1 MEKCFKV
8 MCTESK
14 VYGFVANKIYNV
26 KNGILTSDLGHNYG
40 PFENAYEI
48 NNCISYMAY
57 FCDYVQYNDRAKL
70 VNVASMYPTEKYTI
84 RKGNTVYY
92 ASYYNRLNPFEI
104 EDVIFNGP
112 ATIVKWVD
120 GTKTVVKA
128 QDGEE
133 FDPEKGLA
141 MAFAKKAM
149 GNKGSYFNVIKKWT
163 EKYEEDK
170 KQTEQFT
177 QTIKLSGERLEQFI
191 RGKFV
196 NVPNVIKTSDD
207 E

>member
-8 MCTESK
+8 ICKESN
-14 VYGFVANKIYNV
+14 VYGFVAGKIYNV
-26 KNGILTSDLGHNYG
+26 KNGILTSDLGNEYG
-40 PFENAYEI
+40 PFENVHEI
-48 NNCISYMAY
+48 NRDRVVSNLAR
-57 FCDYVQYNDRAKL
+57 FCEFVDYTTYNR
-70 VNVASMYPTEKYTI
+70 VSVRT
-84 RKGNTVYY
+84 
-92 ASYYNRLNPFEI
+92 SYYNMVNPFEI

-112 ATIVKWVD
+112 ATIVKWTD

-149 GNKGSYFNVIKKWT
+149 DNKGLYFNVIKKWT

-170 KQTEQFT
+170 KQTEQF
-177 QTIKLSGERLEQFI
+177 I

>member
-8 MCTESK
+8 ICKESN
-14 VYGFVANKIYNV
+14 VYGFVAGKIYNV
-26 KNGILTSDLGHNYG
+26 KNGILTSDLGNEYG
-40 PFENAYEI
+40 PFENVHEI
-48 NNCISYMAY
+48 NRDRVVSNLAR
-57 FCDYVQYNDRAKL
+57 FCEFVDYTTYNR
-70 VNVASMYPTEKYTI
+70 VSVRTS
-84 RKGNTVYY
+84 
-92 ASYYNRLNPFEI
+92 SYYNRVNPFEI

-112 ATIVKWVD
+112 ATIVKWTD

-149 GNKGSYFNVIKKWT
+149 GNKGLYFNVIKKWT

-170 KQTEQFT
+170 KQTEQF
-177 QTIKLSGERLEQFI
+177 I